1 MTAILD
7 IGKHLPITN
16 PTWIFFLVLCIILFA
31 PILLNK
37 LKIPH
42 LIGMILAGILI
53 GEHGFDILARDSS
66 FTLFGQVGLY
76 YIMFLAGLEMNMEDF
91 RAIRWK
97 AIVFGI
103 LAFII
108 PLVFG
113 FFSNIFILKYGIV
126 SSILLASMYASHT
139 LISYPIVIRYGVARH
154 RCVSIAVGATA
165 ITDSLTLLVLAII
178 GSLYKSENI
187 GNWSWVELILRVTL
201 MGLFIIYTFPRI
213 GRWFL
218 RKYEDGIVQFIF
230 ILAMVFLAAGLMEL
244 VGMEGILGAFFAGL
258 VLNRLI
264 PYVSSLRNYLEFVGN
279 ALFIPYFLIG
289 VGMLI
294 DLRVF
299 FGHIES
305 LKVAAVMTFMALSTK
320 WIAAWTTQKIYRMK
334 KIERQL
340 MFGLSNAQAAAT
352 LAAVLVG
359 YNIFLPDGSRLLN
372 EDVLNGTIILI
383 LITCL
388 ISSITTDIAARK
400 MALSELPPENSQS
413 KADNEKILISFS
425 NQKNVKNLI
434 YLALLTRNPKKNQ
447 GMIGLHVL
455 YDNCSEADREQGKK
469 LLIQAQEIA
478 AKADITLQ
486 TQNRLAT
493 NLSNGILHTAKE
505 NDISEIIVGLHIRA
519 TQDESFFGPVLLN
532 LLNKMDRQ
540 IMILHAV
547 TPINRIH
554 NIHVAI
560 PQNAEYEAGFSRWIE
575 RIARIGENTGS
586 RIFWHGHRQTLSL
599 IQAYLLRYHTN
610 ILWEM
615 QETDGGNELKRLS
628 ATLGQNDLM
637 VIIMARHGSVS
648 FRPSFEHIP
657 HQINAYYTEKNFI
670 LLFPDSYAR
679 TTSEITF
686 VELQNTPGNYEKKKH
701 WFDFLQRKKI

>member
-1 MTAILD
+1 
-7 IGKHLPITN
+7 
-16 PTWIFFLVLCIILFA
+16 
-31 PILLNK
+31 
-37 LKIPH
+37 
-42 LIGMILAGILI
+42 
-53 GEHGFDILARDSS
+53 
-66 FTLFGQVGLY
+66 
-76 YIMFLAGLEMNMEDF
+76 
-91 RAIRWK
+91 
-97 AIVFGI
+97 
-103 LAFII
+103 
-108 PLVFG
+108 
-113 FFSNIFILKYGIV
+113 
-126 SSILLASMYASHT
+126 
-139 LISYPIVIRYGVARH
+139 
-154 RCVSIAVGATA
+154 
-165 ITDSLTLLVLAII
+165 
-178 GSLYKSENI
+178 
-187 GNWSWVELILRVTL
+187 
-201 MGLFIIYTFPRI
+201 
-213 GRWFL
+213 
-218 RKYEDGIVQFIF
+218 
-230 ILAMVFLAAGLMEL
+230 
-244 VGMEGILGAFFAGL
+244 
-258 VLNRLI
+258 
-264 PYVSSLRNYLEFVGN
+264 
-279 ALFIPYFLIG
+279 
-289 VGMLI
+289 
-294 DLRVF
+294 
-299 FGHIES
+299 
-305 LKVAAVMTFMALSTK
+305 
-320 WIAAWTTQKIYRMK
+320 
-334 KIERQL
+334 
-340 MFGLSNAQAAAT
+340 
-352 LAAVLVG
+352 
-359 YNIFLPDGSRLLN
+359 
-372 EDVLNGTIILI
+372 
-383 LITCL
+383 
-388 ISSITTDIAARK
+388 
-400 MALSELPPENSQS
+400 
-413 KADNEKILISFS
+413 
-425 NQKNVKNLI
+425 
-434 YLALLTRNPKKNQ
+434 
-447 GMIGLHVL
+447 MIGLHVL

-478 AKADITLQ
+478 AKADISLQ

-599 IQAYLLRYHTN
+599 IQSYLLRYHTN

-701 WFDFLQRKKI
+701 WFDFLQRKKR

>member
-1 MTAILD
+1 
-7 IGKHLPITN
+7 
-16 PTWIFFLVLCIILFA
+16 
-31 PILLNK
+31 
-37 LKIPH
+37 
-42 LIGMILAGILI
+42 
-53 GEHGFDILARDSS
+53 
-66 FTLFGQVGLY
+66 
-76 YIMFLAGLEMNMEDF
+76 
-91 RAIRWK
+91 
-97 AIVFGI
+97 
-103 LAFII
+103 
-108 PLVFG
+108 
-113 FFSNIFILKYGIV
+113 
-126 SSILLASMYASHT
+126 
-139 LISYPIVIRYGVARH
+139 
-154 RCVSIAVGATA
+154 
-165 ITDSLTLLVLAII
+165 
-178 GSLYKSENI
+178 
-187 GNWSWVELILRVTL
+187 
-201 MGLFIIYTFPRI
+201 
-213 GRWFL
+213 
-218 RKYEDGIVQFIF
+218 
-230 ILAMVFLAAGLMEL
+230 MVFLAAGLMEL

-478 AKADITLQ
+478 AKADISLQ
-486 TQNRLAT
+486 TQNQLAT

-610 ILWEM
+610 ILW
-615 QETDGGNELKRLS
+615 
-628 ATLGQNDLM
+628 
-637 VIIMARHGSVS
+637 
-648 FRPSFEHIP
+648 
-657 HQINAYYTEKNFI
+657 
-670 LLFPDSYAR
+670 
-679 TTSEITF
+679 
-686 VELQNTPGNYEKKKH
+686 
-701 WFDFLQRKKI
+701 